1 MTGTPCSRA
10 YRTHARIVVAMHTES
25 PSYDAM
31 VRRYNKSDRGLPNE
45 LREMHVGK
53 LPQQACRELLAER
66 MFKAHKTL
74 SVRQTDTLL
83 CVCVPVTS
91 RGAAASPTYVFS
103 PVCTPWWRRT
113 SCAWRHCWRA

>member
-1 MTGTPCSRA
+1 MLYYSILYYIT
-10 YRTHARIVVAMHTES
+10 
-25 PSYDAM
+25 YDAM

-74 SVRQTDTLL
+74 SVRQTNMIYMH
-83 CVCVPVTS
+83 
-91 RGAAASPTYVFS
+91 TYIHR
-103 PVCTPWWRRT
+103 CT
-113 SCAWRHCWRA
+113 